1 MTPHIDVNQKSRYT
15 VEYVGSNGLLQMNSK
30 NKKTLLA
37 FFEKPVRKNILWSDV
52 ESLFSALGA
61 DVVNR
66 GGSVVTIVMNGKPHT
81 FHRPHPEKEAKA
93 YCIKLVRKF
102 LEENKVK
109 P

>member
-1 MTPHIDVNQKSRYT
+1 
-15 VEYVGSNGLLQMNSK
+15 MNSK
-30 NKKTLLA
+30 HRKILEA
-37 FFEKPVRKNILWSDV
+37 IYEKPVRKNILWSDI
-52 ESLFSALGA
+52 EGLFSAIGA
-61 DVVNR
+61 NIANK
-66 GGSVVTIVMNGKPHT
+66 GGSVVTIEMNGKPHT